1 MKMKS
6 HYINMNL
13 LNKKSFSLI
22 ELIVSIFIIS
32 LISIYSIYF
41 YKEIFFKNEQL
52 FLDEKTKL
60 ELLNFKLFLQ
70 KNKNFDKL
78 SFSNQK
84 LYYDD
89 ALLLKEVNKYEFI
102 SKNDYISINLC
113 LQSRVCQEVVIAK

>member
-1 MKMKS
+1 
-6 HYINMNL
+6 MNL

>member
-102 SKNDYISINLC
+102 SKNDYISINIC